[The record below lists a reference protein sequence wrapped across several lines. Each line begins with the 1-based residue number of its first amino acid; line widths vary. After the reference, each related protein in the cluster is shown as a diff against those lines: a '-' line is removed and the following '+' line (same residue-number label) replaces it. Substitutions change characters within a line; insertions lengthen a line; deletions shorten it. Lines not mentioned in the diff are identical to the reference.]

1 MASLAY
7 KKILKIAAIFF
18 IALFVLTFIIEFLYP
33 LLKSGSVDI
42 AFSKWIANFS
52 TLRWVLWIVFSLV
65 YGFYQT
71 NRENK
76 RVRRKQ

>member
-1 MASLAY
+1 MANLNY
-7 KKILKIAAIFF
+7 KKILKIAVIFF
-18 IALFVLTFIIEFLYP
+18 IALFVLTFLIEFIYP

-52 TLRWVLWIVFSLV
+52 PLRWVLWVVFSLV
-65 YGFYQT
+65 YGIYQT

-76 RVRRKQ
+76 RVRRKL